1 MHGDRAPDQGRY
13 VVNTRIPD
21 AGGQGLYSHFSPAH
35 DGTSEVHKGTFEAPA
50 LPLLTWAFPG
60 LWLQVHAA
68 TLP

>member
-1 MHGDRAPDQGRY
+1 MQ
-13 VVNTRIPD
+13 
-21 AGGQGLYSHFSPAH
+21 GQGLYSHFSPAH
-35 DGTSEVHKGTFEAPA
+35 DGTSEAHKGTFEAPA